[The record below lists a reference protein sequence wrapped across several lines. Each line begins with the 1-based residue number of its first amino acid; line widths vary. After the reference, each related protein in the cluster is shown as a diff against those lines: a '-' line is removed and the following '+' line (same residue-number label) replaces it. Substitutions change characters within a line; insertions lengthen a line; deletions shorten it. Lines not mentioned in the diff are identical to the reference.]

1 MRIAILGGNGFV
13 GSSLVKYLEQGHFVK
28 SFTRQNIDMLD
39 PYQVRVAVKEGN
51 FDVVVN
57 SASVTSQSS
66 YEDVRNDLGIF
77 INFYSCSSYYKK
89 FINLSSGAEL
99 DRSLNLYNISETA
112 LFDVLPADS
121 YGFVQNTKSRICFE
135 TEKFYT
141 LRIFNCFGRGEIP
154 TRIFPRF
161 LSKTDT
167 LEITNDRYFDYFSI
181 QDLCRVVEQF
191 ILNDQSVKDVNCV
204 YLQKFKISEVL
215 EKFCKI
221 NNLKSDFSVTST
233 SQNNYTGSGALLAEL
248 DFNLIGL
255 DKGLEYYLKD

>member
-1 MRIAILGGNGFV
+1 MRIAVLGGNGFV
-13 GSSLVKYLEQGHFVK
+13 GSSLIKYLERDHFVK

-39 PYQVRVAVKEGN
+39 PYQVKIAVKEGN
-51 FDVVVN
+51 FDVIIN
-57 SASVTSQSS
+57 TASVTSRSS

-99 DRSLNLYNISETA
+99 DRSLNLYNKPETA

-121 YGFVQNTKSRICFE
+121 YGFVQNTKSRICFQ

-161 LSKTDT
+161 LSKTGT

-204 YLQKFKISEVL
+204 YREKYKISQVLTKFCELNNIKPDFKILSSAE
-215 EKFCKI
+215 
-221 NNLKSDFSVTST
+221 
-233 SQNNYTGSGALLAEL
+233 NNYTGSGKVLYEL
-248 DFNLIGL
+248 NFDLIGL
-255 DKGLEYYLKD
+255 EQGLIRYLSE